1 MPRGLVVVVS
11 LVGCILF
18 LASALHAVDPTRQG
32 AAPPKQLVD
41 DSGQSTGYPID
52 ASGFDFYGNS
62 AADGH
67 LMFSKEHA
75 GKVFFV
81 AGKRDL
87 VMDAMAEDRMWAR
100 LDAIAWER
108 KQGKHADR
116 RDAQKRPPQ
125 QGKDAKKDAGRKSNA
140 KSGSPS
146 DKAAENESREGDAR
160 KGTVP
165 EPPAGPTAREVREE
179 AKRDALDREA
189 IHARRLLAKEE
200 LGIIELTL
208 WDGVAKEW
216 RTAVWNDGLRA
227 VVRDVQPGDHVV
239 FDRFGHIVWYWTSD
253 FDQKKGW
260 RRWPIGG
267 GVRKVARPAEFAD
280 PDVLTAP
287 WWVRRDDAPS
297 AIVAEEVAADEPVRA
312 VRVWG
317 FDEAV
322 AAVEITV
329 LHGPAQR
336 DRQGRVKADVLI
348 DGQLRPLI
356 FQRPRD
362 WVSTHL
368 RIEGSFPKPIK
379 YEIGARFVYTREAR
393 GAFVAPRMQ
402 LAPGLQLPILELPKS
417 TTPIS

>member
-1 MPRGLVVVVS
+1 MLRGHRALVWIVAGV
-11 LVGCILF
+11 LLLGG
-18 LASALHAVDPTRQG
+18 ALHAAGAAQDARQG
-32 AAPPKQLVD
+32 AAQSKKSVAD
-41 DSGQSTGYPID
+41 AGQATGYAVD
-52 ASGFDFYGNS
+52 ESGFDFYGNS

-67 LMFSKEHA
+67 LMFSKEA
-75 GKVFFV
+75 EGRVFFV

-116 RDAQKRPPQ
+116 RESQKRPPRN
-125 QGKDAKKDAGRKSNA
+125 GKGTDRGNAKGDAKKRTA
-140 KSGSPS
+140 
-146 DKAAENESREGDAR
+146 
-160 KGTVP
+160 P
-165 EPPAGPTAREVREE
+165 EPPAGPAAHEVREE
-179 AKRDALDREA
+179 AKRDALEREA
-189 IHARRLLAKEE
+189 VFARQLLAKED

-227 VVRDVQPGDHVV
+227 VVRDVQPGDYVT
-239 FDRFGHIVWYWTSD
+239 FDRFGSIVWYWTSD
-253 FDQKKGW
+253 FDQKRGW

-267 GVRKVARPAEFAD
+267 GVRKVARPADFAD
-280 PDVLTAP
+280 PNVLTAP
-287 WWVRRDDAPS
+287 WWVRRDETAS
-297 AIVAEEVAADEPVRA
+297 GIVAEEIPSDEPVRA

-317 FDEAV
+317 FDESV

-329 LHGPAQR
+329 LHGPAER

-348 DGQLRPLI
+348 DGQRRPLI

-368 RIEGSFPKPIK
+368 RVEGTFPKPIK
-379 YEIGARFVYTREAR
+379 YEIGARFVYTRDPR

-402 LAPGLQLPILELPKS
+402 LAPGLQLPILDLPKS